1 MFNVVNFRQQN
12 NVGHE
17 VGTLINMGALAV
29 SQLLENSQ
37 ERGVELILETAEFE
51 NQVREHLFNITSRI
65 VWAISFFMCAE
76 FYGLEFQWSVFELTI
91 LSGMNFAS

>member
-1 MFNVVNFRQQN
+1 MKDIMFNMLNFRLQN

-51 NQVREHLFNITSRI
+51 NQVREHLFNITSSI
-65 VWAISFFMCAE
+65 VCAISFFMCAE
-76 FYGLEFQWSVFELTI
+76 FYSHQFL
-91 LSGMNFAS
+91 